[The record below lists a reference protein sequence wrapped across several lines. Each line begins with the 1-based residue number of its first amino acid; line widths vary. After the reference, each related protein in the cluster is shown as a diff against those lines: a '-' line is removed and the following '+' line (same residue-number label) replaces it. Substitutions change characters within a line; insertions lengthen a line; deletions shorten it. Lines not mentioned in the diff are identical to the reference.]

1 MARGRRQGVSV
12 FGEWLRAE
20 LDGRERMTQSELQRR
35 LERRG
40 GIKTQG
46 AVSRWINGARIE
58 PLNARVLADEL
69 GYERDFVMYL
79 AGYGDE
85 PVPDLDL
92 YTMSQ
97 ADIDA
102 AVAATVAAY
111 APDDEVRVYAVGA
124 DIAAGEG
131 IDNDVVVA
139 YRPGWLKRFPRHLKP
154 VRVVGAC
161 LAPVIMPGDIAFID
175 PDASW
180 GPKSIIAVRS
190 NGGAQLKR
198 FVRHEPGENNEPGRL
213 VLTSNDGE
221 FSLADNDADIVG
233 VFRWAQRVIAF
244 P

>member
-1 MARGRRQGVSV
+1 
-12 FGEWLRAE
+12 
-20 LDGRERMTQSELQRR
+20 MTQSELQRR

-97 ADIDA
+97 AD
-102 AVAATVAAY
+102 
-111 APDDEVRVYAVGA
+111 
-124 DIAAGEG
+124 
-131 IDNDVVVA
+131 NDTVVA
-139 YRPGWLKRFPRHLKP
+139 YRPAWLKRFPKHLKP
-154 VRVVGAC
+154 VRVVGEC